1 MILQSLE
8 SSEIGIERDELARL
22 FEPFVVREF
31 GADDLEWSRETRR
44 RRWRLVKQ
52 GLKRLVGRRGR
63 RARDEATVL
72 AEYQR
77 SWNRV
82 DYGTY
87 DPEKRPATGIPFEW
101 GDRRMFA
108 SEVGATRYRQL
119 LLCRIIE
126 QVRPDRVLEVGCG
139 NGINLI
145 LLSGRFPDVA
155 FTGLELTESGHRSAR
170 EFQTLE
176 TLPAAIRNFAPQQ
189 ITDPTAFRRIEFM
202 RGNAN
207 ELPFADE
214 SFDLVYS
221 VLAVEQMEQI
231 RTQVLGEITRLSR
244 GQVLM
249 IEPFRDVNRDFW
261 PRLNVYRRDYFRGS
275 IEDLRGFGLEPRLA
289 TADFP
294 QEVFLKVCLVLAERT
309 STR

>member
-176 TLPAAIRNFAPQQ
+176 TLPAAIQRFAPQQ
-189 ITDPTAFRRIEFM
+189 ITDPSAFRRIEFM
-202 RGNAN
+202 RGNAI
-207 ELPFADE
+207 EMPFADA

-244 GQVLM
+244 G
-249 IEPFRDVNRDFW
+249 
-261 PRLNVYRRDYFRGS
+261 
-275 IEDLRGFGLEPRLA
+275 
-289 TADFP
+289 
-294 QEVFLKVCLVLAERT
+294 
-309 STR
+309 